1 MQLIC
6 QESLLISTL
15 NSNYVK
21 HGIEKHCVLCFV
33 VVVVFTQPF
42 QQITGTFRTITKV
55 NTVSVSPLFTPRE
68 VERIWKTSPPLLFQS
83 VDRKKVQRKT
93 QFVDTPWPRIW
104 HKRCKSVCAPQGIYC
119 AFQTEQPAD
128 REEAEEGDVRHS
140 RIRRQGG
147 RKAGLARE
155 QQAGCCSPSV

>member
-1 MQLIC
+1 M
-6 QESLLISTL
+6 
-15 NSNYVK
+15 
-21 HGIEKHCVLCFV
+21 
-33 VVVVFTQPF
+33 
-42 QQITGTFRTITKV
+42 R
-55 NTVSVSPLFTPRE
+55 RE
-68 VERIWKTSPPLLFQS
+68 WRKNNRRHYFYFQS
-83 VDRKKVQRKT
+83 GDRKKVQKKT

-104 HKRCKSVCAPQGIYC
+104 HKWCKSVCAPQGIYC

-155 QQAGCCSPSV
+155 ESSRLGAAPQVSNNWYGHLPKRRRGGWVWGGVTAVSSLALKQWSKGSISTKVLLQTWAPRLLV